1 MTGLNKKAIA
11 YTIATC
17 QQPVGTSGFFI
28 WLFSLQT
35 LLIKEAMD
43 VLKLLNT
50 ILNSSNAFNNVV
62 VVQEAYIERK
72 RLQHYVQPAH
82 ERNKIAF

>member
-17 QQPVGTSGFFI
+17 QQPVGTSGFFS
-28 WLFSLQT
+28 WQFSLQT

-62 VVQEAYIERK
+62 VIQEAYIERK

>member
-17 QQPVGTSGFFI
+17 QQPVGTTGFFS
-28 WLFSLQT
+28 WLFSLQI
-35 LLIKEAMD
+35 LLIRGAVD
-43 VLKLLNT
+43 VLKLLKT

-62 VVQEAYIERK
+62 VIQEAYIERK

-82 ERNKIAF
+82 ERNKITF